1 MFSWSSLDRWVSGE
15 QKTHHRETKDT
26 ATAAWDTYQVHSCSR
41 IVVAM
46 IYIDFAVNEPTKLI
60 EVPADETGTFNFRV
74 DPKNKQLFATL
85 LCRSSEKFR
94 GSMLRVCNSATLRKQ
109 LNNRT
114 LPKNSSELP
123 KVILHPEIQIK
134 STYCSRPRQ
143 VVFCSTDSWYLYP
156 PLLLWGAQLLWSC
169 LHSMPISHQTSALMF
184 TFEKQ
189 RNVVHHCKGGTPV
202 VVDCIYICSASQ

>member
-1 MFSWSSLDRWVSGE
+1 MSLRSWSRSPLMKQELSISE
-15 QKTHHRETKDT
+15 STQKTNN
-26 ATAAWDTYQVHSCSR
+26 CSR
-41 IVVAM
+41 L
-46 IYIDFAVNEPTKLI
+46 YFAE
-60 EVPADETGTFNFRV
+60 A
-74 DPKNKQLFATL
+74 A
-85 LCRSSEKFR
+85 RSSEAACS
-94 GSMLRVCNSATLRKQ
+94 GSVIAQRCESSSTTGPCL
-109 LNNRT
+109 
-114 LPKNSSELP
+114 KNSSELP